1 LSRLG
6 FELNA
11 KRPRA
16 ASGDLVHITA
26 STYVDTCAS
35 RVGDGAASGKTTELN
50 TGFRAML
57 SRSIGLV
64 HATALVAGIIIGA
77 SIFVQPSVIAGTVPN
92 VGVVYAVWVVAGL
105 LTLFGALIAA
115 ELASAFPQAGGVY
128 VFLRESFSPGVAFL
142 WGWAMFWTMH
152 TGIIAV
158 IAMVFARYLAFFI
171 PVGDHGMRMIAAV
184 AVVLLTAVNYVGVK
198 QGSVLQ
204 TTLTALKIA
213 AIALI
218 IIAAFVIA
226 PDAASAAAPVSATTH
241 VSASSFALA
250 LVAGLF
256 AFGGWH
262 MVTYAAEETRE
273 PERTI
278 PRALVAG
285 VLIVTGSYV
294 ALNAAYF
301 HVLSPA
307 AIARSTRVAAD
318 AANVLVG
325 ARGAALVSAIVA
337 ISTFGALNGVI
348 LSGPRAYLAMARDG
362 LLVSWA
368 AAIHPRFRTP
378 HRAILLQ
385 GVWAVILVSTGTYR
399 ALFTRVVYTEW
410 IFFALMAIGLLRLR
424 SRPGYAPAYR
434 VWGYPAIPLI
444 FIVSSLGIVINQVI
458 SDGLNAWLGLAFV
471 AVGWPVYLVVFRRSS
486 LLPLPPRHAD

>member
-1 LSRLG
+1 
-6 FELNA
+6 
-11 KRPRA
+11 
-16 ASGDLVHITA
+16 
-26 STYVDTCAS
+26 
-35 RVGDGAASGKTTELN
+35 
-50 TGFRAML
+50 ML

-64 HATALVAGIIIGA
+64 HATALVVGIIIGA
-77 SIFVQPSVIAGTVPN
+77 SIFVQPSVITGTVPN
-92 VGVVYAVWVVAGL
+92 VGAVYAVWIVSGV

-115 ELASAFPQAGGVY
+115 ELASAYPQAGGVY
-128 VFLRESFSPGVAFL
+128 VFLREAFSPGVAFL

-158 IAMVFARYLAFFI
+158 IAMVFARYVSFFA
-171 PVGDHGMRMIAAV
+171 PAGDPGMRVYAV
-184 AVVLLTAVNYVGVK
+184 GAIVVLTAVNYVGVK
-198 QGSVLQ
+198 QSSVLQ
-204 TTLTALKIA
+204 TTLTVLKVA
-213 AIALI
+213 AIVLI
-218 IIAAFVIA
+218 TVVAFV
-226 PDAASAAAPVSATTH
+226 AAPVLTASTGFSESPPPS
-241 VSASSFALA
+241 VSPRSFALA

-278 PRALVAG
+278 PRALLIG
-285 VLIVTGSYV
+285 VLIVTASYV

-301 HVLSPA
+301 HVLLPSE
-307 AIARSTRVAAD
+307 IAGSTRVAAD
-318 AANVLVG
+318 TAQRLIG
-325 ARGAALVSAIVA
+325 HRGAAIVSAIVA

-385 GVWAVILVSTGTYR
+385 GVWAVVLVSTGTYR

-410 IFFALMAIGLLRLR
+410 IFFALMAIGLMRLR
-424 SRPGYAPAYR
+424 SRRGYEPSYR
-434 VWGYPAIPLI
+434 VWGYPVVPVV
-444 FIVSSLGIVINQVI
+444 FIVSSLSIVINQVA
-458 SDGLNAWLGLAFV
+458 SDGMNAWLGLAFI
-471 AVGWPVYLVVFRRSS
+471 AIGWPVYVLVARRANSS
-486 LLPLPPRHAD
+486 LRTNSTC